1 VKKDFKTL
9 VKDRARPVH
18 TVVHEQ
24 NTIEQALESLRKK
37 KFDDK
42 IIYFYVVDSE
52 NRLQGIVPTRTLL
65 LRDPHTK
72 ISSIMEKSVIRL
84 QEDQNLEQA
93 MKALSHH
100 RLLALPV
107 VDEKQK
113 LKGVIDVQ
121 LYLEENV
128 DLFKAQRNLDVFQML
143 GMTLEEGLYRSPWK
157 GYSKRMPWIFCNMIG
172 GLACAAVSRMFEMV
186 LGKVLILAMFI
197 PIVLSLSESISMQ
210 SMTQSF
216 QILRSQNISFKRVF
230 LRIYSEVRTVA
241 LMSFTSGILV
251 GVISLFWKTGFAASA
266 TIAVGIIVSVSLS
279 AMIGSSI
286 PLLLHLR
293 RLDPKVAS
301 GPVVLTFADVI
312 TTSIYLSLATWW
324 LL

>member
-1 VKKDFKTL
+1 
-9 VKDRARPVH
+9 
-18 TVVHEQ
+18 
-24 NTIEQALESLRKK
+24 
-37 KFDDK
+37 
-42 IIYFYVVDSE
+42 
-52 NRLQGIVPTRTLL
+52 
-65 LRDPHTK
+65 
-72 ISSIMEKSVIRL
+72 
-84 QEDQNLEQA
+84 
-93 MKALSHH
+93 
-100 RLLALPV
+100 
-107 VDEKQK
+107 
-113 LKGVIDVQ
+113 
-121 LYLEENV
+121 
-128 DLFKAQRNLDVFQML
+128 
-143 GMTLEEGLYRSPWK
+143 
-157 GYSKRMPWIFCNMIG
+157 
-172 GLACAAVSRMFEMV
+172 MV

-197 PIVLSLSESISMQ
+197 PLVLSLSESISMQ

>member
-172 GLACAAVSRMFEMV
+172 GLACAAVSRMF
-186 LGKVLILAMFI
+186 
-197 PIVLSLSESISMQ
+197 
-210 SMTQSF
+210 
-216 QILRSQNISFKRVF
+216 
-230 LRIYSEVRTVA
+230 
-241 LMSFTSGILV
+241 
-251 GVISLFWKTGFAASA
+251 
-266 TIAVGIIVSVSLS
+266 
-279 AMIGSSI
+279 
-286 PLLLHLR
+286 
-293 RLDPKVAS
+293 
-301 GPVVLTFADVI
+301 
-312 TTSIYLSLATWW
+312 
-324 LL
+324 